1 MARKCIVQEINK
13 EISIDFLEK
22 YHIQGYGKCT
32 KTYGCFYEDIL
43 IGVMSFLKCKDNKW
57 ELVRFASNYN
67 YVCSGI
73 GGKLFQYFIKENN
86 PQEIKTFADRRWTI
100 NDNDNLYTKIGF
112 KLDKILKPDYHYID
126 STKPTERIHKFN
138 LRKRTLHKKYGLPFN
153 MKESEMVKKIGY
165 VKIWDCGL
173 YRYIWKNEAD

>member
-1 MARKCIVQEINK
+1 MARKCLIKEINK
-13 EISIDFLEK
+13 CLSINFLNK

-32 KTYGCFYEDIL
+32 KTYGCFYEDNL
-43 IGVMSFLKCKDNKW
+43 IGVMSFLNGKNDKW
-57 ELVRFASNYN
+57 ELVRFASDYN
-67 YVCSGI
+67 YICSGI

-86 PQEIKTFADRRWTI
+86 PQEVKTFADRRWTI
-100 NDNDNLYTKIGF
+100 NENDNLYTKIGF

-126 STKPTERIHKFN
+126 SAKPTERIHKFN

-153 MKESEMVKKIGY
+153 MKESEMVKNIGY
-165 VKIWDCGL
+165 IKIWDCGL